1 MEQDYKLCLKTN
13 ECNQWIK
20 LLKTIYERKQ
30 MRLQKGRKE
39 TAIDSKYFRIAEE
52 VLYGELAVALDMER
66 DRVSQYIE
74 EQLNK

>member
-1 MEQDYKLCLKTN
+1 MRDFWSRIISCV
-13 ECNQWIK
+13 
-20 LLKTIYERKQ
+20 RKP

>member
-1 MEQDYKLCLKTN
+1 
-13 ECNQWIK
+13 
-20 LLKTIYERKQ
+20 